1 MKKLLVAIGVILC
14 LQSAHAQKSVY
25 KELPDGLFSQGKDMF
40 LNDNYAGA
48 IHSLEEFKTKS
59 KDIKSIQEADYMI
72 LCSMYYMGTPEM
84 TNSLKDYLEK
94 YPETYHRN
102 QVNFFI
108 GSSHF
113 AEKDWKKALYWFNQA
128 DMDYLS
134 PKEQEEYAY
143 RTAYANLQEGN
154 RNDAKR
160 LFGLLSRNSKK
171 YNEPASYYLAYI
183 NFQEGE
189 YSQAIPIFR
198 KLKSKSEYRETAS
211 FFLMQS
217 SYLDGDLNG
226 TISEGQDYLSAY
238 PNTKNATEVYRLLG
252 NSYYRLGNTSQAI
265 SNYERYMEAVNT
277 PFRDDMY
284 QLAEAYY
291 RTGVYSKTVNALKYV
306 ASTDDLLGQAGYM
319 LLGQSYLKTN
329 DKANAIM
336 AFDAAAR
343 SSFDRGISEE
353 ALYNYVVLMNSTG
366 VSTFGEAITA
376 AQRFLTEYPNSQ
388 YTSNVNDALATTL
401 LSTKNYSTA
410 LSAINSIKSPGGQIL
425 NAKQVILYQLG
436 VQEFIDG
443 KYDDANRD
451 LNASIN
457 VGNYNAT
464 VRNEAYFWRGEI
476 AYRTGEYQSA
486 LRDFTT
492 YTSQAASTQENYPLA
507 LYNMGYANYQLKNYS
522 KALSDFKKYTS
533 AEKNRQSQNYSD
545 ALNRIGDCYL
555 FERNFTQAESYYSQA
570 VSANPSNA
578 DYSEFQ
584 KAFVLGLQRNYNGK
598 VSALNSM
605 MAKYPNSQY
614 YDDALYEKSRAL
626 VMLDKERDAIPVL
639 EKLLNDYPK
648 SNLAQK
654 AGVQLGQLYFNTN
667 NPQKSITAYKQ
678 VVNNYP
684 NSEEARTAI
693 ESLEGVYKEINDI
706 GSYAS
711 YVNSLGKGTI
721 LSASRQ
727 DSLTYMAAEN
737 VYMKGN
743 KSGSKASFD
752 KYLQTYPNGVFA
764 SDAHF
769 YLGNMA
775 YEAKNMNTALNHF
788 KEVINS
794 NNPKYIDNALILAS
808 GIEFD
813 NKNYESAYTA
823 YEHLNQVA
831 SNSEN
836 KNVAQLGMLRCAYLM
851 KQDNKVV
858 TAAGLLLE
866 DTKLTSTVANEARFY
881 RGKSY
886 INLGQSDK
894 AIADLKE
901 VAKDTR
907 TAFGAESQYLLAE
920 LYLKAKNYDAA
931 EKQVQAF
938 MKEGT
943 PHEYW
948 MARAIVVLSDI
959 YVAKGDKFQARQYLE
974 SLQANYKGSETDLKE
989 MIASRLAALK

>member
-14 LQSAHAQKSVY
+14 LQSVQAQKSVY
-25 KELPDGLFSQGKDMF
+25 KELPDGLFSQGKEMF
-40 LNDNYAGA
+40 SNNNYTGA
-48 IHSLEEFKTKS
+48 IHSLEEFKTRS
-59 KDIKSIQEADYMI
+59 KDMKAIQEADYMI
-72 LCSMYYMGTPEM
+72 LGSMYYMGTPDM

-102 QVNFFI
+102 QINFFI

-134 PKEQEEYAY
+134 PTEQEDYAY

-183 NFQEGE
+183 SFQEGE

-198 KLKSKSEYRETAS
+198 KLKNKAEYRETAS

-217 SYLDGDLNG
+217 TYLDGDLNT
-226 TISEGQDYLSAY
+226 TISEGQDYLSSY

-252 NSYYRLGNTSQAI
+252 NSYYRLGNTAQSI
-265 SNYERYMEAVNT
+265 SNYEKYLETVET

-291 RTGVYSKTVNALKYV
+291 RTGVYNKTVSALKHV

-319 LLGQSYLKTN
+319 LLGQSYLKIN
-329 DKANAIM
+329 DRANAIM

-343 SSFDRGISEE
+343 SSFNKGISEE

-366 VSTFGEAITA
+366 VSSFGEAITA

-388 YTSNVNDALATTL
+388 YTGNVNEALATTL
-401 LSTKNYSTA
+401 LSTKNYNTA
-410 LSAINSIKSPGGQIL
+410 LSAINNIKSPGKQIL
-425 NAKQVILYQLG
+425 DAKQVILFQLG

-443 KYDDANRD
+443 KYDNANND
-451 LNASIN
+451 LNAAIN
-457 VGNYNAT
+457 VGNYNTTA
-464 VRNEAYFWRGEI
+464 RNEAYFWRGEI
-476 AYRTGEYQSA
+476 AYRKGEYQSA

-492 YTSQAASTQENYPLA
+492 YTSQVSPTQENYPLA
-507 LYNMGYANYQLKNYS
+507 LYNMGYANYQLKNYN
-522 KALSDFKKYTS
+522 KARTDFQKYTS
-533 AEKNRQSQNYSD
+533 AERNRQSQNYSD

-555 FERNFTQAESYYSQA
+555 FERNFSQAESYYSQA
-570 VSANPSNA
+570 VNVNPANA

-654 AGVQLGQLYFNTN
+654 SGVQLGQLYFNTN
-667 NPQKSITAYKQ
+667 NPQKSIAAYKQ
-678 VVNNYP
+678 VVSNYP

-693 ESLEGVYKEINDI
+693 QSLEGVYKEINDI
-706 GSYAS
+706 GAYAS
-711 YVNSLGKGTI
+711 YANSLGKGTI

-743 KSGSKASFD
+743 KPESKTSFN
-752 KYLQTYPNGVFA
+752 KYLQSYPGGVFA

-769 YLGNMA
+769 YLGSMA
-775 YEAKNMNTALNHF
+775 YDAKDFNSALDHF
-788 KEVINS
+788 KAVVNS
-794 NNPKYIDNALILAS
+794 NNPKYIDNALIYAS

-813 NKNYESAYTA
+813 RKNYESAYTA

-836 KNVAQLGMLRCAYLM
+836 KNIAQLGMLRCAYLM
-851 KQDNKVV
+851 KQDDKVV

-881 RGKSY
+881 RGQSLK
-886 INLGQSDK
+886 NLGQNDK

-907 TAFGAESQYLLAE
+907 TVFGAESQYLLADI
-920 LYLKAKNYDAA
+920 YLQAKNYDMA
-931 EKQVQAF
+931 EKQIQAF

-943 PHEYW
+943 SHEYW
-948 MARAIVVLSDI
+948 MARAIVVLSDV
-959 YVAKGDKFQARQYLE
+959 YVARGDKFQARQYLE
-974 SLQANYKGSETDLKE
+974 SLQANYKGSEADLAE
-989 MIASRLAALK
+989 MISTRLAALK